1 MLNAIYAIARPSG
14 TRVDLSVK
22 TVEVRSMHFS
32 PHSSLILLVFSVMKL
47 FSKYS
52 NMCDHDTSTS
62 QTGGQ
67 TETDDLIS

>member
-32 PHSSLILLVFSVMKL
+32 PHSSLILLVF
-47 FSKYS
+47 FS
-52 NMCDHDTSTS
+52 HEIIFEVF
-62 QTGGQ
+62 QHV
-67 TETDDLIS
+67 